1 MPNIK
6 EWIESGTIVFVR
18 NNNEKISLPCKVNMT
33 TLEVFDFDMTR
44 VFNSELKAM
53 KEEYVII
60 NDTIWNVYGTS
71 HPLFLSDDETDF
83 WYDDLQNPALIA

>member
-1 MPNIK
+1 MITTK
-6 EWIESGTIVFVR
+6 EWIESGTIVFVWK
-18 NNNEKISLPCKVNMT
+18 EQTISLPCKVNMT

-83 WYDDLQNPALIA
+83 WYDDLQNPALTA